1 MKVKV
6 SIIMNCHN
14 GSRYLKKSITSVI
27 NQTYKNWELIFFD
40 NQSSDNSLKIAKDF
54 KDERIKIFKSKK
66 FLKLYEARNEAIKK
80 TKGRY
85 ICFCDTDDWWFKSK
99 LKVQINY
106 LKKNK
111 QVNLL
116 YTNLFVLNEKNK
128 TKKLYFN
135 KSMPSGMITQ
145 HLLDDYKLGILTV
158 LVDKKFFKQKRFNK
172 KYNIIGDFDFFIK
185 LSLKEKFYCLHKPL
199 GVYRLHD
206 TNFSKK
212 TDIYAKEM
220 SFWLKENSNKFKK
233 LNYSLN
239 LIRLTLFKLKFK
251 TFFNI
256 FRRF

>member
-1 MKVKV
+1 MKTKV
-6 SIIMNCHN
+6 SIIMNCYN

-27 NQTYKNWELIFFD
+27 NQNYKHWELIFFD
-40 NQSSDNSLKIAKDF
+40 NLSTDNSIKIAKSF
-54 KDERIKIFKSKK
+54 KDERIKIFKTNK
-66 FLKLYEARNEAIKK
+66 FLKLYEARNQAIKK
-80 TKGRY
+80 TKGQY

-99 LKVQINY
+99 LQVQIDFLN
-106 LKKNK
+106 KNK
-111 QVNLL
+111 EVNLL
-116 YTNLFVLNEKNK
+116 FTNLFVLNEKTK
-128 TKKLYFN
+128 TKKLYFGN
-135 KSMPSGMITQ
+135 NMPSGMITQ

-158 LVDKKFFKQKRFNK
+158 LVNKKFFNRKKFNK
-172 KYNIIGDFDFFIK
+172 KYNIIGDFDFFIN

-199 GVYRLHD
+199 AVYRLHD
-206 TNFSKK
+206 KNFSKK

-220 SFWLKENSNKFKK
+220 AFWLKENSYKFKK